1 MNTIET
7 DPSNNARVSRGWS
20 RSWTH
25 FKVDRRSPRYCH
37 VTFDHPPINTIT
49 ATTVAELSD
58 LAGQIEHD
66 PDLNVAGFDSANR
79 ATLAQ
84 AAFTWAVGCYTS
96 SDLLGR
102 GFTAPWRKRCG
113 WQQRS
118 VASRRRSRREA

>member
-7 DPSNNARVSRGWS
+7 DPSNNARVPGGWS
-20 RSWTH
+20 QSWTH
-25 FKVDRRSPRYCH
+25 FKVDPRSPRCCH
-37 VTFDHPPINTIT
+37 LAFDHPINTNT

-96 SDLLGR
+96 
-102 GFTAPWRKRCG
+102 K
-113 WQQRS
+113 
-118 VASRRRSRREA
+118 